1 MRDHD
6 NRMAAEHRPHDLL
19 HFPVGAA
26 VYATR
31 PPVLSVVYVYFLVE
45 CNEGETDWI
54 GLDWRGWG
62 VVVTYLLVGSSS
74 IRILLFRSSALARL
88 NNCFCP
94 CEKNVVLMIASKPAV
109 PALFEIA
116 FQSYLGVSFVSMGWF
131 NKEIYTDSIFIEQF
145 MGFKTACIK
154 RGVYDVSRY
163 PNAWRYIQCQEEVN

>member
-1 MRDHD
+1 VRDHD

-19 HFPVGAA
+19 HFRVGAA

-45 CNEGETDWI
+45 CNEGETEWI
-54 GLDWRGWG
+54 GGGVG

-94 CEKNVVLMIASKPAV
+94 CEKNVVLITASKPAV
-109 PALFEIA
+109 PALFEIV
-116 FQSYLGVSFVSMGWF
+116 FQSYWGVSFISMG
-131 NKEIYTDSIFIEQF
+131 SL
-145 MGFKTACIK
+145 
-154 RGVYDVSRY
+154 RR
-163 PNAWRYIQCQEEVN
+163 